1 MTRGRCAIAT
11 DPQLTPMFR
20 QWRKAKERV
29 PDAILL
35 FRMGDFYEMFA
46 EDAEIASQVLEIAL
60 TARESAGR
68 KVPMCGVPYHS
79 IERYIPRLL
88 EAGLRVAICEQ
99 TSDPKQSPKLVDRD
113 VIRVITRGTALEE
126 FLLDGRASNYLA
138 AVGRG
143 SVVGPLGLAWI
154 DVSTGE
160 FRAAEVP
167 GGRAALVEEIKRLAP
182 AEVVVPE
189 SLAAELALDGSLSDP
204 RGPTVSVFED
214 PVRFLSADQELCRHF
229 GVSSLLGFGIE
240 GKHAAV
246 EAAAVALRYLS
257 KTRLDLAGNVRAI
270 ALRQAEDV
278 LILDSSTQRNLEL
291 VRPLRGDGTHGTLL
305 EVLDRT
311 RTLPG
316 GRLMRK
322 WILEPLRDPDAI
334 SARLDVVEHLVS
346 HSLLRRDVV
355 TALSDVRDLERL
367 TSRATTG
374 TASPRDLAAIRA
386 TLEALPALRH
396 MLDGD
401 VPSLLATIRD
411 ALDPMEDLRD
421 LLASALVD
429 GPPVSAREGAV
440 IRDGY
445 NGELDELRGL
455 ASGGREW
462 IAELE
467 ATERGA
473 TGIPSLKVG
482 YNSVF
487 GYYLEVTHANAERV
501 PERYIRK
508 QTLRNAERYVTPEL
522 KAMEERILSAQERM
536 AELEY
541 DLFLSLRG
549 QVAAQAER
557 LLSTAG
563 AAATLDVLSALAEVA
578 ASNDYTRP
586 QVARGDTILITAG
599 RHPIVERLAAVGG
612 FVPNDAELAC
622 DGTQIAI
629 VTGPNMAG
637 KSTYLRQTALIVLMA
652 QMGSF
657 VPAREADIGT
667 VDRIFTR
674 VGAHDDLASGQ
685 STFMVEMTE
694 TANILHNATRNSLV
708 ILDEIGR
715 GTSTFDGLSIAWAV
729 AEHLHNA
736 IGAKTL
742 FATHYHQLNALA
754 DELPRVR
761 NFRVLVREEGESM
774 VFIRR
779 IAPGG
784 TDRSYG
790 IQVGRL
796 AGLPQAV
803 VERAKQVLWSLEGQD
818 VRTVASAPQPAL
830 LSPPQ
835 PARGQLSL
843 FGEPAV
849 DPRVEYVERLKA
861 LDVDNMTPMQAL
873 TLLHDLRRTLKDQ
886 GTD

>member
-1 MTRGRCAIAT
+1 
-11 DPQLTPMFR
+11 MFR

-29 PDAILL
+29 PDAVLL

-46 EDAEIASQVLEIAL
+46 EDAEIASEVLEIAL

-88 EAGLRVAICEQ
+88 DAGLRVAICEQ
-99 TSDPKQSPKLVDRD
+99 MSDPKKTPKLVDRD

-126 FLLDGRASNYLA
+126 FLLDGRSSNYLA
-138 AVGRG
+138 AVGRA
-143 SVVGPLGLAWI
+143 SVVGPFGLAWVDI
-154 DVSTGE
+154 STGE

-167 GGRAALVEEIKRLAP
+167 GGCGALVDEIKRLAP

-189 SLAAELALDGSLSDP
+189 SLAAELALDGSLP
-204 RGPTVSVFED
+204 GPGAPTVSVFED
-214 PVRFLSADQELCRHF
+214 PVRFETAAQELCCHF

-240 GKHAAV
+240 DRHAAV

-257 KTRLDLAGNVRAI
+257 KTRLDLAGNVRGI
-270 ALRQAEDV
+270 SLRQPEDV
-278 LILDSSTQRNLEL
+278 LVLDASTQRNLEL

-322 WILEPLRDPDAI
+322 WILEPLRDPTAI
-334 SARLDVVEHLVS
+334 NARLDAVEHLVS
-346 HSLLRRDVV
+346 HSLLRRDLAD
-355 TALSDVRDLERL
+355 ALTDVRDLERL

-374 TASPRDLAAIRA
+374 TASPRDLAAVRS
-386 TLEALPALRH
+386 TLEALPALISI
-396 MLDGD
+396 LDGD
-401 VPSLLATIRD
+401 VPSLLAVVRD
-411 ALDPMEDLRD
+411 TLDPIADLRD
-421 LLASALVD
+421 LLASGLVD
-429 GPPVSAREGAV
+429 GPPLSARDGGV

-445 NGELDELRGL
+445 DAELDELRGL

-467 ATERGA
+467 TAEREA
-473 TGIPSLKVG
+473 TGIQSLKVG

-487 GYYLEVTHANAERV
+487 GYYLEVTHANVERV

-522 KAMEERILSAQERM
+522 KAMEERIVSAQERM

-541 DLFLSLRG
+541 ELFLALRRG
-549 QVAAQAER
+549 VASQAER
-557 LLSTAG
+557 LLATAG
-563 AAATLDVLSALAEVA
+563 AAATLDVLTALAEVA
-578 ASNDYTRP
+578 AANDYGRP
-586 QVARGDTILITAG
+586 SVDDGDAITITAG
-599 RHPIVERLAAVGG
+599 RHPIVERLAAPGG
-612 FVPNDAELAC
+612 FVPNDTELTC

-637 KSTYLRQTALIVLMA
+637 KSTYLRQSALIVLMA

-657 VPAREADIGT
+657 VPAREAGIGA

-694 TANILHNATRNSLV
+694 TANILHNATRRSLV

-715 GTSTFDGLSIAWAV
+715 GTSTFDGLSIAWSV
-729 AEHLHNA
+729 VEHLHNA

-754 DELPRVR
+754 DDLARVR
-761 NFRVLVREEGESM
+761 NYRVLVREEGESM

-818 VRTVASAPQPAL
+818 VRAGAPAERVPL
-830 LSPPQ
+830 PSPQAAP
-835 PARGQLSL
+835 GQLSL
-843 FGEPAV
+843 FGEAAA

-861 LDVDNMTPMQAL
+861 LDVDNMTPVQAL
-873 TLLHDLRRTLKDQ
+873 TLLHDLRRTLNDQ